1 MTSSAAYREGL
12 EEDRAHA
19 LEVLMDAD
27 RILGALI
34 WCVWNDQLP
43 DELLELIRTSSEHFP
58 KYLAGNNGPGT
69 DLIAMAQGYL
79 KSFDPDIRDV
89 VIASM
94 KEELL
99 KAIENGS
106 SSHEATSATKS

>member
-1 MTSSAAYREGL
+1 MTSSVAPREGL
-12 EEDRAHA
+12 EGSPAHK
-19 LEVLMDAD
+19 LEMLMDAD

-43 DELLELIRTSSEHFP
+43 DELLELIGNSSEHFP

-69 DLIAMAQGYL
+69 GLIAMAQGYL

-99 KAIENGS
+99 RAIENGPS
-106 SSHEATSATKS
+106 ST

>member
-1 MTSSAAYREGL
+1 MTSSVAYLEGFEGDPGHML
-12 EEDRAHA
+12 DG
-19 LEVLMDAD
+19 LMNAD

-34 WCVWNDQLP
+34 WSVWNDQLP
-43 DELLELIRTSSEHFP
+43 DGLLELIGNSSEHFP
-58 KYLAGNNGPGT
+58 TYLAGDNGPAT

-79 KSFDPDIRDV
+79 RSFDPDIRDV

-99 KAIENGS
+99 KMIENGS
-106 SSHEATSATKS
+106 